1 MTTPKPPP
9 RKGAVIELDQE
20 DLKSEVI
27 IHKNLTQDVLL
38 TTEDKMKLTLIE
50 YKDILASR
58 GEWLGAAYAAF
69 ALLAALLTSDF
80 KDIGPIT
87 GSTWQGTIPNNN
99 YSVLDY
105 ARDMADETALTRSTN
120 TNEPAGNDIAVYTI
134 GLGNGIG
141 EGAGV
146 VGEDLLRYIASV
158 GDDGDRNTNPC
169 SLSFHRTDCGNYY
182 YAPTGSALLPIF
194 EDIATRIYTLIVE

>member
-87 GSTWQGTIPNNN
+87 GSTWQAIYAVFFTLFFVRFA
-99 YSVLDY
+99 SVLVNMY
-105 ARDMADETALTRSTN
+105 KNRKKANINYIIKKIKQSGSSDE
-120 TNEPAGNDIAVYTI
+120 ED
-134 GLGNGIG
+134 G
-141 EGAGV
+141 EQ
-146 VGEDLLRYIASV
+146 
-158 GDDGDRNTNPC
+158 
-169 SLSFHRTDCGNYY
+169 
-182 YAPTGSALLPIF
+182 
-194 EDIATRIYTLIVE
+194 